1 MCTGS
6 STSGGSGRTNSA
18 VDEVAA
24 RVVDSGGYEEPGLA
38 EVWGRR
44 ETASK
49 GEMAELT
56 GLHDLHDR
64 HKSWPV
70 GDRDGWTTGLFAACF
85 GDLHRRAR
93 IASVQHLR
101 EGVTDHGVLAAVLDH
116 ADRAPDRPAV
126 KDLDRALTRGE
137 LRAAAGRVAAG
148 LLQKGVEPGDR
159 VALLIGNSVD
169 FVVAA
174 LGCLWAGV
182 TFVPLAITDPDL
194 RRAQIVADCRPAQ
207 VITAGSDQ
215 TAPSGLPVGTA
226 WTSLSALSAADGRTP
241 PPVTGPISYVIYTSG
256 TTGIPK
262 GVQISPEAFFTAVEA
277 CADAVGLTADDR
289 GLCVSPVHFDGS
301 FSAIFPPLV
310 RGVPLVIPDREAL
323 LFPRRFFSI
332 VVSEGITATSF
343 SPSYLRLLRS
353 SGRLARLADTPLRVM
368 ALGGEAPSTAD
379 IRAVW
384 AASPGLRVVNR
395 YGPTEAT
402 IAVAHLELTP
412 ELLDAGLVPIGHP
425 HPGSSFHLV
434 DEHGRLVDR
443 PGVVGELYIG
453 GLQLMAGYLNDPALS
468 AAVLRTDVVEG
479 TTLYRTGNRVFRDD
493 RGNYVYVG
501 RSDRV
506 IKRHG
511 VRMSLIEVTEALGG
525 MDGVASAACTTFDL
539 EGDLGVVAFVV
550 PDGELTP
557 VAVRQAASKRL
568 PETMLPDQFVLVAN
582 LPLTSSSK
590 VDERRL
596 LKEAGLS
603 PPNEGA

>member
-1 MCTGS
+1 MAPYPIP
-6 STSGGSGRTNSA
+6 RSA
-18 VDEVAA
+18 AKRWR
-24 RVVDSGGYEEPGLA
+24 RVV
-38 EVWGRR
+38 
-44 ETASK
+44 
-49 GEMAELT
+49 
-56 GLHDLHDR
+56 
-64 HKSWPV
+64 
-70 GDRDGWTTGLFAACF
+70 
-85 GDLHRRAR
+85 
-93 IASVQHLR
+93 SVQHLQER
-101 EGVTDHGVLAAVLDH
+101 VTYQDVLGAVLDH
-116 ADRAPDRPAV
+116 ADRHPDRPAV

-137 LRAAAGRVAAG
+137 LRAAAGTVAAG
-148 LLQKGVEPGDR
+148 LVQKGVEPGDR

-174 LGCLWAGV
+174 LGCLWAGA

-194 RRAQIVADCRPAQ
+194 RRAQILADCRPAQ
-207 VITAGSDQ
+207 VITAGPDQ
-215 TAPSGLPVGTA
+215 TAPSGLPAGTA
-226 WTSLSALSAADGRTP
+226 WTSLSALCAAAGPTP
-241 PPVTGPISYVIYTSG
+241 PPVTGPISYIIYTSG

-262 GVQISPEAFFTAVEA
+262 GVQIPPGAFFTAAQA

-289 GLCVSPVHFDGS
+289 ALCVSPVHFDGS

-332 VVSEGITATSF
+332 VASEGITATSF

-353 SGRLARLADTPLRVM
+353 SGRLSQLDDTPLRVL

-395 YGPTEAT
+395 YGPTETT

-412 ELLDAGLVPIGHP
+412 ELLDAGPVPLGQP

-434 DEHGRLVDR
+434 DEDGSLVDR
-443 PGVVGELYIG
+443 AGVVGELHIG
-453 GLQLMAGYLNDPALS
+453 GRQLMAGYLNDPAHS
-468 AAVLRTDVVEG
+468 AAVLRTDVVDG
-479 TTLYRTGNRVFRDD
+479 TTLYRTGDLVCRDA

-501 RSDRV
+501 RCDRV

-511 VRMSLIEVTEALGG
+511 VRMSLVEVTDALGG
-525 MDGVASAACTTFDL
+525 LDVVASAACTTFDL
-539 EGDLGVVAFVV
+539 RGDLGVVAFVV
-550 PDGELTP
+550 PDRELSP
-557 VAVRQAASKRL
+557 VAVRLAASERL
-568 PETMLPDQFVLVAN
+568 PQTMLPDQFVLVAD

-603 PPNEGA
+603 PPNVNNDSLVKGTAC

>member
-1 MCTGS
+1 VTSTG
-6 STSGGSGRTNSA
+6 
-18 VDEVAA
+18 E
-24 RVVDSGGYEEPGLA
+24 
-38 EVWGRR
+38 R
-44 ETASK
+44 EI
-49 GEMAELT
+49 
-56 GLHDLHDR
+56 
-64 HKSWPV
+64 V
-70 GDRDGWTTGLFAACF
+70 
-85 GDLHRRAR
+85 
-93 IASVQHLR
+93 SVQHLR
-101 EGVTDHGVLAAVLDH
+101 EGVTDHGVLGAVLDY

-148 LLQKGVEPGDR
+148 LVQKGVEPGDR

-174 LGCLWAGV
+174 LGCLWAGA

-207 VITAGSDQ
+207 VIIAGSDQ

-241 PPVTGPISYVIYTSG
+241 PPVTGPISYIIYTSG

-262 GVQISPEAFFTAVEA
+262 GVQISPEAFFTAVQA

-289 GLCVSPVHFDGS
+289 ALAVSPVHFDGS

-332 VVSEGITATSF
+332 VASEGITATSF
-343 SPSYLRLLRS
+343 SPSYLRLLRA

-395 YGPTEAT
+395 YGPTETT
-402 IAVAHLELTP
+402 IAAAHLELTP

-453 GLQLMAGYLNDPALS
+453 GPQLMAGYLNDPALS
-468 AAVLRTDVVEG
+468 AGVLRTDVVEG
-479 TTLYRTGNRVFRDD
+479 TTLYRTGDLVYRDD

-511 VRMSLIEVTEALGG
+511 VRMSLVEVTDALGG
-525 MDGVASAACTTFDL
+525 IEGVASAACTTFDL

-557 VAVRQAASKRL
+557 LAVRQAASQRL
-568 PETMLPDQFVLVAN
+568 PATMLPDQFVLVSD

-596 LKEAGLS
+596 LNEAGLS
-603 PPNEGA
+603 PPNKGA

>member
-1 MCTGS
+1 MTG
-6 STSGGSGRTNSA
+6 
-18 VDEVAA
+18 
-24 RVVDSGGYEEPGLA
+24 
-38 EVWGRR
+38 
-44 ETASK
+44 
-49 GEMAELT
+49 
-56 GLHDLHDR
+56 
-64 HKSWPV
+64 
-70 GDRDGWTTGLFAACF
+70 
-85 GDLHRRAR
+85 
-93 IASVQHLR
+93 
-101 EGVTDHGVLAAVLDH
+101 HGVLAVVLEH

-148 LLQKGVEPGDR
+148 LLQKGVQPGDR

-182 TFVPLAITDPDL
+182 TFVPLAIADPDF
-194 RRAQIVADCRPAQ
+194 RRAQILADCRPTH
-207 VITAGSDQ
+207 VITAGSDK
-215 TAPSGLPVGTA
+215 TPPPGLPVGTA
-226 WTSLSALSAADGRTP
+226 WSSLCALSVAGGPTP
-241 PPVTGPISYVIYTSG
+241 PLVTGPVAYIIYTSG
-256 TTGIPK
+256 TTGVPK
-262 GVQISPEAFFTAVEA
+262 GVQIAPEAFLTAVEA

-301 FSAIFPPLV
+301 FSAVFPPLV
-310 RGVPLVIPDREAL
+310 RGAALVIPDRESL
-323 LFPRRFFSI
+323 LFPHRFFSI
-332 VVSEGITATSF
+332 VASEGITSTSF
-343 SPSYLRLLRS
+343 SPSYLRLLRA
-353 SGRLARLADTPLRVM
+353 SGRLKRLAGTRLRVM

-395 YGPTEAT
+395 YGPTETT
-402 IAVAHLELTP
+402 IAVAHLELSP
-412 ELLDAGLVPIGHP
+412 ELLDAGPIPIGQP
-425 HPGSSFHLV
+425 HPGSTFHLV
-434 DEHGRLVDR
+434 DEHGKVVDR

-453 GLQLMAGYLNDPALS
+453 GLQLMAGYLNDPAFT

-479 TTLYRTGNRVFRDD
+479 TTLYRTGDLAFRDG
-493 RGNYVYVG
+493 RGNYIYVG

-511 VRMSLIEVTEALGG
+511 VRMSLVEVTEALGG
-525 MDGVASAACTTFDL
+525 IDGVASAACTTFDL
-539 EGDLGVVAFVV
+539 EGELGVVAFVV

-557 VAVRQAASKRL
+557 VAVRQAASERL
-568 PETMLPDQFVLVAN
+568 PQTMQPDRFVLVAD

-603 PPNEGA
+603 PPNGAACSTC

>member
-1 MCTGS
+1 
-6 STSGGSGRTNSA
+6 
-18 VDEVAA
+18 V
-24 RVVDSGGYEEPGLA
+24 
-38 EVWGRR
+38 
-44 ETASK
+44 
-49 GEMAELT
+49 
-56 GLHDLHDR
+56 HDL
-64 HKSWPV
+64 
-70 GDRDGWTTGLFAACF
+70 L
-85 GDLHRRAR
+85 
-93 IASVQHLR
+93 
-101 EGVTDHGVLAAVLDH
+101 EGVTVRGVLDAVLH
-116 ADRAPDRPAV
+116 HVDRAPDQPAV

-137 LRAAAGRVAAG
+137 LRDAAGRVAAG
-148 LLQKGVEPGDR
+148 LLQRGVEPGDR

-174 LGCLWAGV
+174 LGCLWAGA
-182 TFVPLAITDPDL
+182 TFVPLAITDPDI
-194 RRAQIVADCRPAQ
+194 RRAHIVGDCRPAL
-207 VITAGSDQ
+207 VITASSDQ
-215 TAPSGLPVGTA
+215 TAPSGLPLGAA
-226 WTSLSALSAADGRTP
+226 WTSLSKLSVNDGPTP
-241 PPVTGPISYVIYTSG
+241 PPVTGPVSYIIYTSG

-262 GVQISPEAFFTAVEA
+262 GVQIPPEAFIRAVEA

-289 GLCVSPVHFDGS
+289 CLCVSPVHFDGS

-332 VVSEGITATSF
+332 VASEGITATSF
-343 SPSYLRLLRS
+343 SPSYLRLLRA
-353 SGRLARLADTPLRVM
+353 SGRLAKLVDTPLRVM

-395 YGPTEAT
+395 YGPTETT

-412 ELLDAGLVPIGHP
+412 ELLDEGPVPIGQP
-425 HPGSSFHLV
+425 HSGSSFRLV
-434 DEHGRLVDR
+434 DEHGTLVDR
-443 PGVVGELYIG
+443 PGVVGELHIG
-453 GLQLMAGYLNDPALS
+453 GLQLMAGYLNDPALT
-468 AAVLRTDVVEG
+468 AAALRTDIVEG
-479 TTLYRTGNRVFRDD
+479 TTLYRTGDLVFRDD

-511 VRMSLIEVTEALGG
+511 VRMSLVEVTEALGG
-525 MDGVASAACTTFDL
+525 IEGVASAACTTFDL
-539 EGDLGVVAFVV
+539 EGKLGVVAFVV

-557 VAVRQAASKRL
+557 IAVRQAASQRL

-596 LKEAGLS
+596 LSEAGLS
-603 PPNEGA
+603 PPNEMD

>member
-1 MCTGS
+1 VI
-6 STSGGSGRTNSA
+6 SA
-18 VDEVAA
+18 
-24 RVVDSGGYEEPGLA
+24 
-38 EVWGRR
+38 
-44 ETASK
+44 
-49 GEMAELT
+49 GEGEQLSM
-56 GLHDLHDR
+56 H
-64 HKSWPV
+64 
-70 GDRDGWTTGLFAACF
+70 
-85 GDLHRRAR
+85 
-93 IASVQHLR
+93 HLR
-101 EGVTDHGVLAAVLDH
+101 EGVTARGVLGAVLDH
-116 ADRAPDRPAV
+116 ADRAPNRPAV
-126 KDLDRALTRGE
+126 KDLDRALTRAE

-174 LGCLWAGV
+174 LGCLWAGA

-207 VITAGSDQ
+207 VITADSDH

-226 WTSLSALSAADGRTP
+226 WTSLSALSVADGRTP
-241 PPVTGPISYVIYTSG
+241 PPVTGPVSYIIYTSG

-262 GVQISPEAFFTAVEA
+262 GVQISPEAFYTAVEA

-289 GLCVSPVHFDGS
+289 ALCVSPVHFDGS

-310 RGVPLVIPDREAL
+310 RGASLVIPDREAL

-343 SPSYLRLLRS
+343 SPSYLRLLRA

-395 YGPTEAT
+395 YGPTETT

-412 ELLDAGLVPIGHP
+412 ELLDAGQVPIGRP

-453 GLQLMAGYLNDPALS
+453 GPHLMAGYLNDPARS

-479 TTLYRTGNRVFRDD
+479 TTLYRTGDLVFRDERD
-493 RGNYVYVG
+493 NYVYVG

-511 VRMSLIEVTEALGG
+511 VRMSLVEVTEALGG
-525 MDGVASAACTTFDL
+525 TDGVASAACTTFNL

-550 PDGELTP
+550 PERELTP
-557 VAVRQAASKRL
+557 VAVRQAASQRL

-596 LKEAGLS
+596 LQEAGLS
-603 PPNEGA
+603 PPDRGD

>member
-1 MCTGS
+1 M
-6 STSGGSGRTNSA
+6 SA
-18 VDEVAA
+18 
-24 RVVDSGGYEEPGLA
+24 
-38 EVWGRR
+38 W
-44 ETASK
+44 
-49 GEMAELT
+49 
-56 GLHDLHDR
+56 
-64 HKSWPV
+64 
-70 GDRDGWTTGLFAACF
+70 
-85 GDLHRRAR
+85 
-93 IASVQHLR
+93 QLR
-101 EGVTDHGVLAAVLDH
+101 ESATDHGVLGAVLGH
-116 ADRAPDRPAV
+116 ADRDPDRPAV
-126 KDLDRALTRGE
+126 KDLDRVLTWGE
-137 LRAAAGRVAAG
+137 LRTAAGRVAAG
-148 LLQKGVEPGDR
+148 LLHKGVEPGDR
-159 VALLIGNSVD
+159 AALLIGNSVD

-182 TFVPLAITDPDL
+182 TFVPLAITDPDS
-194 RRAQIVADCRPAQ
+194 RRVQILDDCRPAR
-207 VITAGSDQ
+207 VITAGSDR

-226 WTSLSALSAADGRTP
+226 WTSLSALSVADGPTP

-262 GVQISPEAFFTAVEA
+262 GVQISPDAFFTAVEA
-277 CADAVGLTADDR
+277 CADAVGLTAHDR

-301 FSAIFPPLV
+301 FSAIFPALV
-310 RGVPLVIPDREAL
+310 RGAPLVIPDREAL

-332 VVSEGITATSF
+332 VASEGITATSF
-343 SPSYLRLLRS
+343 SPSYLRLLRV
-353 SGRLARLADTPLRVM
+353 SGRLAQLADTPLRVL

-395 YGPTEAT
+395 YGPTETT

-412 ELLDAGLVPIGHP
+412 DLLDAGPVPIGRP

-434 DEHGRLVDR
+434 DEHGGLVDR
-443 PGVVGELYIG
+443 LGVVGELYIG
-453 GLQLMAGYLNDPALS
+453 GPQLMAGYLNDPALS

-479 TTLYRTGNRVFRDD
+479 TALYRTGDLVFRDD

-506 IKRHG
+506 IKRQG
-511 VRMSLIEVTEALGG
+511 VRMSLVELTEALGG
-525 MDGVASAACTTFDL
+525 IDTVASAACTTFDL

-550 PDGELTP
+550 PDGEVTP
-557 VAVRQAASKRL
+557 VAVRQAASQRL
-568 PETMLPDQFVLVAN
+568 PATMLPDQFVLVAD

-603 PPNEGA
+603 PPNRGA

>member
-1 MCTGS
+1 VTVTGE
-6 STSGGSGRTNSA
+6 REQLSA
-18 VDEVAA
+18 
-24 RVVDSGGYEEPGLA
+24 
-38 EVWGRR
+38 
-44 ETASK
+44 
-49 GEMAELT
+49 
-56 GLHDLHDR
+56 H
-64 HKSWPV
+64 
-70 GDRDGWTTGLFAACF
+70 
-85 GDLHRRAR
+85 
-93 IASVQHLR
+93 HLR
-101 EGVTDHGVLAAVLDH
+101 EGVRDRGVLDAVLDH
-116 ADRAPDRPAV
+116 ADRAPHRPAV

-148 LLQKGVEPGDR
+148 LLVKGVEPGDR

-215 TAPSGLPVGTA
+215 TVPSGLPVGTA
-226 WTSLSALSAADGRTP
+226 WTSLSELSVAGGRVP
-241 PPVTGPISYVIYTSG
+241 PPVAGPVSYIIYTSG
-256 TTGIPK
+256 TTGVPK
-262 GVQISPEAFFTAVEA
+262 GVQISPAAFSAAVEA
-277 CADAVGLTADDR
+277 CADA
-289 GLCVSPVHFDGS
+289 VHFDGS

-310 RGVPLVIPDREAL
+310 RGVPLVIPEREAL

-332 VVSEGITATSF
+332 VASEGITTTSF
-343 SPSYLRLLRS
+343 SPSYLRLLRA
-353 SGRLARLADTPLRVM
+353 SGRLGRLADTPLKVM

-395 YGPTEAT
+395 YGPTETT
-402 IAVAHLELTP
+402 IAAAHLELTP

-434 DEHGRLVDR
+434 DEHGKLVDR

-453 GLQLMAGYLNDPALS
+453 GPQLMAGYLNDPAVS

-479 TTLYRTGNRVFRDD
+479 ATLYRTGDLVFRDD

-511 VRMSLIEVTEALGG
+511 VRMSRVEVTEALGAL
-525 MDGVASAACTTFDL
+525 DGVASAACTTFDL

-557 VAVRQAASKRL
+557 LAARQAASKRL
-568 PETMLPDQFVLVAN
+568 PETMLPDQFVLVPDF
-582 LPLTSSSK
+582 PLTSSSK

-603 PPNEGA
+603 PPNHGTEPSV

>member
-1 MCTGS
+1 MT
-6 STSGGSGRTNSA
+6 ST
-18 VDEVAA
+18 DE
-24 RVVDSGGYEEPGLA
+24 
-38 EVWGRR
+38 R
-44 ETASK
+44 EIVS
-49 GEMAELT
+49 L
-56 GLHDLHDR
+56 L
-64 HKSWPV
+64 
-70 GDRDGWTTGLFAACF
+70 
-85 GDLHRRAR
+85 
-93 IASVQHLR
+93 HLR
-101 EGVTDHGVLAAVLDH
+101 EGVTDHGVLGAVLDH

-159 VALLIGNSVD
+159 VALLIANSVD
-169 FVVAA
+169 FVVTA

-194 RRAQIVADCRPAQ
+194 RRKQIVADCRPAQ

-215 TAPSGLPVGTA
+215 TAPSGLPAGTA
-226 WTSLSALSAADGRTP
+226 WTSLWALSAADGRTP
-241 PPVTGPISYVIYTSG
+241 PPVTGPISYIIYTSG

-262 GVQISPEAFFTAVEA
+262 GVQISPEAFFTAVDA

-289 GLCVSPVHFDGS
+289 ALCVSPVHFDGS

-332 VVSEGITATSF
+332 VDSEGITATSF
-343 SPSYLRLLRS
+343 SPSYLRLLRA
-353 SGRLARLADTPLRVM
+353 SGRLPRLADTPLRVM

-384 AASPGLRVVNR
+384 AASPGLRVENR
-395 YGPTEAT
+395 YGPTETT

-412 ELLDAGLVPIGHP
+412 ELLDAGQVPIGHP

-434 DEHGRLVDR
+434 DEHGKLVDR
-443 PGVVGELYIG
+443 SGVVGELYIG
-453 GLQLMAGYLNDPALS
+453 GPQLMAGYLNDSALS
-468 AAVLRTDVVEG
+468 ASVLRTDVVEG
-479 TTLYRTGNRVFRDD
+479 ATLYSTGDLVFRDD

-511 VRMSLIEVTEALGG
+511 VRMSLVEVTEALGG
-525 MDGVASAACTTFDL
+525 IDGVAYAACTPFDL
-539 EGDLGVVAFVV
+539 EGDLWDVAFVV
-550 PDGELTP
+550 
-557 VAVRQAASKRL
+557 RQ
-568 PETMLPDQFVLVAN
+568 
-582 LPLTSSSK
+582 
-590 VDERRL
+590 
-596 LKEAGLS
+596 
-603 PPNEGA
+603 

>member
-1 MCTGS
+1 
-6 STSGGSGRTNSA
+6 
-18 VDEVAA
+18 V
-24 RVVDSGGYEEPGLA
+24 
-38 EVWGRR
+38 
-44 ETASK
+44 
-49 GEMAELT
+49 
-56 GLHDLHDR
+56 
-64 HKSWPV
+64 
-70 GDRDGWTTGLFAACF
+70 
-85 GDLHRRAR
+85 
-93 IASVQHLR
+93 SVQQLG
-101 EGVTDHGVLAAVLDH
+101 EGVTVHGVLGAVLNH
-116 ADRAPDRPAV
+116 ADRDPDRPAV
-126 KDLDRALTRGE
+126 KDLDCALTRGE
-137 LRAAAGRVAAG
+137 LRAAAGTVAAG

-174 LGCLWAGV
+174 LGCLWAGA

-215 TAPSGLPVGTA
+215 TPPSWLPVGTA
-226 WTSLSALSAADGRTP
+226 WTSLSALSVAAGRTP
-241 PPVTGPISYVIYTSG
+241 PPVAGPISYIIYTSG

-262 GVQISPEAFFTAVEA
+262 GVQISPEAFFTAAEA

-289 GLCVSPVHFDGS
+289 ALCVSPVHFDGS

-332 VVSEGITATSF
+332 VAREGITTTSF

-353 SGRLARLADTPLRVM
+353 SGRLPQLADTPLKVM

-379 IRAVW
+379 IRAAW

-395 YGPTEAT
+395 YGPTETT

-412 ELLDAGLVPIGHP
+412 ELLDAGLVPIGRP

-434 DEHGRLVDR
+434 DEHGQLVDR
-443 PGVVGELYIG
+443 PGAVGELHIG
-453 GLQLMAGYLNDPALS
+453 GPQLMAGYLNAPAVS

-479 TTLYRTGNRVFRDD
+479 TTVYRTGDLVVRDD

-511 VRMSLIEVTEALGG
+511 VRMSLVEVTNALGVI
-525 MDGVASAACTTFDL
+525 DGVASAACTTFDRD
-539 EGDLGVVAFVV
+539 GDLGVVAFVV
-550 PDGELTP
+550 PDRELTP
-557 VAVRQAASKRL
+557 LAVRRAASERL
-568 PETMLPDQFVLVAN
+568 PETMLPDQFVLVAE

-603 PPNEGA
+603 PPNQGPEPSMSLQLNQIKIDSPVEGTLC